1 MNQLR
6 RANEYFGIS
15 KSDFEKSGAFNP
27 VIGVDNLFFVDPLL
41 LSKTTTPELKDGL
54 VKVRKYFSE
63 VITLLGFDD
72 PKTDRKAWGKLIL
85 REVKGVGIGYGNKSD
100 DGSAIGPQL
109 AKRLVDTAKYLIQMG
124 IKDPAIF
131 EVMGLFEEDFGPD
144 RLSDA
149 LIRILHKDLCRY
161 TERVA
166 NELSI
171 KDRITLRQYERSY
184 SVPRHPFGKK
194 PLLFIPADIL
204 RNLPLAN
211 NFEEICQMAA
221 FNEELRGKFNDLIAV
236 CFTGEKKKPSKSD
249 IRGFLLGDKDR
260 IHTIVQVYRSSAPNP
275 YNFVTDP
282 SGIDS
287 WLEKARYFTKLN
299 PIDLPAHPQEKDLEA
314 IVQKIISA
322 FKSFIET
329 KGGWRSLYDDKL
341 SILNESHAQHFF
353 YATAMIYCELCDIDI
368 SPESNAGRGP
378 VDFKLSKGSK
388 EKIIVE
394 IKLTSGAVLH
404 GYKKQTRI
412 YQECEEAKKSFYV
425 VAQVTDKSKALDR
438 ILEMAEEEDDAGIQH
453 PIIIS
458 IDGRKKPPASK
469 G

>member
-1 MNQLR
+1 
-6 RANEYFGIS
+6 
-15 KSDFEKSGAFNP
+15 
-27 VIGVDNLFFVDPLL
+27 
-41 LSKTTTPELKDGL
+41 
-54 VKVRKYFSE
+54 
-63 VITLLGFDD
+63 
-72 PKTDRKAWGKLIL
+72 
-85 REVKGVGIGYGNKSD
+85 
-100 DGSAIGPQL
+100 
-109 AKRLVDTAKYLIQMG
+109 
-124 IKDPAIF
+124 
-131 EVMGLFEEDFGPD
+131 
-144 RLSDA
+144 
-149 LIRILHKDLCRY
+149 
-161 TERVA
+161 
-166 NELSI
+166 
-171 KDRITLRQYERSY
+171 
-184 SVPRHPFGKK
+184 
-194 PLLFIPADIL
+194 
-204 RNLPLAN
+204 
-211 NFEEICQMAA
+211 MAA

-469 G
+469 A